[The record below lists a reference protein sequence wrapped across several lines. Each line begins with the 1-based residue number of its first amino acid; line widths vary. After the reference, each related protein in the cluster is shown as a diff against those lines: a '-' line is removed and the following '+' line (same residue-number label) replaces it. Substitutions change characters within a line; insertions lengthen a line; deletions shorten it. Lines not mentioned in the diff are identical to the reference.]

1 MVIRK
6 YVRDNV
12 NEIVGSFDFKCFI
25 YWLRYIMNNI
35 IEACLD
41 MMWNMID
48 NQVVPIVD
56 LQYGMSRAYFKI

>member
-1 MVIRK
+1 
-6 YVRDNV
+6 
-12 NEIVGSFDFKCFI
+12 
-25 YWLRYIMNNI
+25 MNNI